1 MKNEES
7 KEINNQPEIIEPS
20 NKTQN
25 IFNIKDENQKIKEL
39 ENKIEQLTLNLKEEE
54 NSPGKLS
61 NIEENQRKNFS
72 QKQTPIIY
80 NIIED
85 DGMKEMNKLNLQIQS
100 RERGRA
106 KTNFPQKDIKHTPS
120 HNNQKSS
127 GSNPSPLYSYYDEY
141 SKYLSKYIH
150 LDEENNQKENFQF
163 SSSKNVNPNRKAM
176 INAINSITS
185 PKGDST
191 NETPNYNDFNFFS
204 SNNNNNKSPDPNEVN
219 NNININNIN
228 GGNINNNQFKIKN
241 NNLNINYDPNLFNN
255 NFNFQN
261 LGNEMKIQNL
271 NNLNNLNNGLEHNE
285 NQFNQFPN
293 FNQILFNSFPSSY
306 QNQMYFQNNLMF
318 NKENSNNMIQ
328 QQQTPITKL
337 NPEDFIFE
345 KFGKRGWQCEKCN
358 NFNFES
364 KNIIY
369 IIILKLK

>member
-7 KEINNQPEIIEPS
+7 KEINNQPEIIEPL
-20 NKTQN
+20 NRTQN
-25 IFNIKDENQKIKEL
+25 IFNIKDENQKLKEI
-39 ENKIEQLTLNLKEEE
+39 ENKIEKLSLNLKDED

-61 NIEENQRKNFS
+61 NIEENQRKNCS

-80 NIIED
+80 NITED
-85 DGMKEMNKLNLQIQS
+85 DGMKEMNKINLQIQS

-106 KTNFPQKDIKHTPS
+106 KTNFPQKEIKHTPS
-120 HNNQKSS
+120 YNNQKSS

-204 SNNNNNKSPDPNEVN
+204 NNNKSPDPNEVN
-219 NNININNIN
+219 NNNININFNNIN
-228 GGNINNNQFKIKN
+228 SNINNNQFKVKT
-241 NNLNINYDPNLFNN
+241 NLNINYDPNMFNN

-271 NNLNNLNNGLEHNE
+271 NNLNNGIEQNE

-293 FNQILFNSFPSSY
+293 FSQIPFNSFPSSY
-306 QNQMYFQNNLMF
+306 QNQMYFQNNMMF
-318 NKENSNNMIQ
+318 NKDNSNNMIQ
-328 QQQTPITKL
+328 QQQSPITKF
-337 NPEDFIFE
+337 NPDDFIFV
-345 KFGKRGWQCEKCN
+345 KF
-358 NFNFES
+358 
-364 KNIIY
+364 
-369 IIILKLK
+369 

>member
-176 INAINSITS
+176 INAINTITS

-204 SNNNNNKSPDPNEVN
+204 SNNNNNKSPDHSEV
-219 NNININNIN
+219 
-228 GGNINNNQFKIKN
+228 INNNNNFISGNN
-241 NNLNINYDPNLFNN
+241 NNLFKSKNNLYMNYDDNMFNN

-261 LGNEMKIQNL
+261 INEMKMQNL
-271 NNLNNLNNGLEHNE
+271 NSGLEQND

-293 FNQILFNSFPSSY
+293 FPQMPFNSFNPSLR
-306 QNQMYFQNNLMF
+306 NQLYFQNNMMF
-318 NKENSNNMIQ
+318 NKENPNPIITQ
-328 QQQTPITKL
+328 QPQNLINKL
-337 NPEDFIFE
+337 NPEDYIFE
-345 KFGKRGWQCEKCN
+345 KFGKRGWQCERCN

-364 KNIIY
+364 KI
-369 IIILKLK
+369 

>member
-120 HNNQKSS
+120 YNNQKSS

-150 LDEENNQKENFQF
+150 LDDEKNKTNIFKSSNQNLNQN
-163 SSSKNVNPNRKAM
+163 KNSI
-176 INAINSITS
+176 INGINQITS

-191 NETPNYNDFNFFS
+191 NQTPNYNDCNFFS
-204 SNNNNNKSPDPNEVN
+204 NNNTNNKSPAPVEINFNINNNIDSNNIINEN
-219 NNININNIN
+219 YTNQFKQKNNININYE
-228 GGNINNNQFKIKN
+228 KN
-241 NNLNINYDPNLFNN
+241 WFNN

-261 LGNEMKIQNL
+261 IGNEMKLHNINYGLNQND
-271 NNLNNLNNGLEHNE
+271 
-285 NQFNQFPN
+285 NQFSQFTNFPQMN
-293 FNQILFNSFPSSY
+293 FNSISSNYQKQI
-306 QNQMYFQNNLMF
+306 YFQNNLMF
-318 NKENSNNMIQ
+318 NKENSNNII

-337 NPEDFIFE
+337 NPEDYIFE
-345 KFGKRGWQCEKCN
+345 KFGKKGWQCENCN

-364 KNIIY
+364 K
-369 IIILKLK
+369 